1 MRLAYVQFAPA
12 LADLEA
18 TIERLRP
25 LLEQCE
31 GADLIVLPELCNSGY
46 NFSGRDRA
54 MAAAE
59 QFGRSRFIEF
69 LVGYC
74 RKYDCHIVS
83 GFNELDGDSLYNTA
97 VLVGPDG
104 PLGRYRKLHLF
115 KDEKDIFTP
124 GNLGLPVFDCG
135 PVKIG
140 MLVCFDWI
148 FPEAWRVLML
158 KGAEIICH
166 PANLVLPG
174 LAQRAV
180 PVHAMMNRVFVVTAN
195 RVGREGPLTFTGM
208 SLIADPLG
216 RVLAVAPQEGPH
228 TAVVEIDPQQA
239 RDKMITT
246 RNHLI
251 ADRRPAEYAALVEKP
266 A

>member
-25 LLEQCE
+25 LLERCE
-31 GADLIVLPELCNSGY
+31 GTDLIVLPELCNSGY

-59 QFGRSRFIEF
+59 PFGRSRFIEF
-69 LVGYC
+69 LTGHC
-74 RKYDCHIVS
+74 RKHDCHVVS

-124 GNLGLPVFDCG
+124 GNLGLPVFDLG

-180 PVHAMMNRVFVVTAN
+180 PVQAMMNRVFVVTAN
-195 RVGREGPLTFTGM
+195 RVGTEGPLTFTGM

-216 RVLAVAPQEGPH
+216 QVLAAAPQEGPH

-239 RDKMITT
+239 RDKMITP

-251 ADRRPAEYAALVEKP
+251 ADRRPAEYSALVEKP